1 MYCIYVVG
9 YMLEGI
15 ECGMHML
22 RGWLY
27 TPKRFL
33 TAILRFYVL
42 GANNLVRRMLNTDP
56 ATEVSRNWRW
66 LTDGWRCGPP
76 RLLVLDD
83 GLKLKDEAP
92 GQLQDRLGVVA
103 LRHFCKDRENTE
115 VSQLGLHLLQIG
127 KRYINK

>member
-1 MYCIYVVG
+1 MRYLLSMYVCMYCIYVVG

-15 ECGMHML
+15 EGGMHML

-56 ATEVSRNWRW
+56 ATEVSRN
-66 LTDGWRCGPP
+66 
-76 RLLVLDD
+76 
-83 GLKLKDEAP
+83 
-92 GQLQDRLGVVA
+92 
-103 LRHFCKDRENTE
+103 
-115 VSQLGLHLLQIG
+115 
-127 KRYINK
+127 